1 MFKAKW
7 VKRVH
12 SHRCWKDNSV
22 IKWVYHDQDQGI
34 PKSSTTLALLS
45 TIHHWTMMTDGTGA
59 LVSVVVFDYRR
70 VFDLIDHHIILKLDI
85 PRGVLC
91 WVLDILSSWKQHV
104 KLESVCLSE
113 RGQVPA
119 GISQGT
125 KLGPWLFLLMI
136 NDLNIPDMSM
146 WKYVNDTTSVEIT
159 HCGEVSHAQ
168 SADKCSYW
176 GGH

>member
-1 MFKAKW
+1 M
-7 VKRVH
+7 
-12 SHRCWKDNSV
+12 
-22 IKWVYHDQDQGI
+22 
-34 PKSSTTLALLS
+34 TTLALLS

-59 LVSVVVFDYRR
+59 VVSVVVFDYRR

-91 WVLDILSSWKQHV
+91 WVLDILSSWKQRV
-104 KLESVCLSE
+104 KLGSVCLSE

-168 SADKCSYW
+168 SADKCSY
-176 GGH
+176 

>member
-1 MFKAKW
+1 M
-7 VKRVH
+7 V
-12 SHRCWKDNSV
+12 
-22 IKWVYHDQDQGI
+22 
-34 PKSSTTLALLS
+34 
-45 TIHHWTMMTDGTGA
+45 TDGTGA
-59 LVSVVVFDYRR
+59 VVSVVVFDYRR
-70 VFDLIDHHIILKLDI
+70 VFDLTDHHTILKLDI

-91 WVLDILSSWKQHV
+91 WVLDILS
-104 KLESVCLSE
+104 KLGSVCLSE

-146 WKYVNDTTSVEIT
+146 WKYVDDTTSVEIT
-159 HCGEVSHAQ
+159 RCGEVSHAQ

-176 GGH
+176 RGH

>member
-1 MFKAKW
+1 M
-7 VKRVH
+7 V
-12 SHRCWKDNSV
+12 
-22 IKWVYHDQDQGI
+22 
-34 PKSSTTLALLS
+34 
-45 TIHHWTMMTDGTGA
+45 TDGTGA
-59 LVSVVVFDYRR
+59 VVSVVVFDYRR
-70 VFDLIDHHIILKLDI
+70 VFDLIDPHIILKLDI

-91 WVLDILSSWKQHV
+91 WVLDILSTWKQRV
-104 KLESVCLSE
+104 KLGSVCLSE

-146 WKYVNDTTSVEIT
+146 WKYVDDTTSVEIRR
-159 HCGEVSHAQ
+159 CGEVSHAQ

>member
-1 MFKAKW
+1 
-7 VKRVH
+7 
-12 SHRCWKDNSV
+12 
-22 IKWVYHDQDQGI
+22 
-34 PKSSTTLALLS
+34 
-45 TIHHWTMMTDGTGA
+45 MMTDGTGA
-59 LVSVVVFDYRR
+59 VVSVVVFDYRR

-85 PRGVLC
+85 PHGVLC
-91 WVLDILSSWKQHV
+91 WVLDILSSWKQRV

-146 WKYVNDTTSVEIT
+146 WKYVKDTTSVEIT

-168 SADKCSYW
+168 SADKCSY
-176 GGH
+176 

>member
-1 MFKAKW
+1 M
-7 VKRVH
+7 
-12 SHRCWKDNSV
+12 
-22 IKWVYHDQDQGI
+22 
-34 PKSSTTLALLS
+34 TTLALLS

-91 WVLDILSSWKQHV
+91 WVLDILSSWKQRV

-113 RGQVPA
+113 RGQVPV

-125 KLGPWLFLLMI
+125 KLRPWLFLLMI
-136 NDLNIPDMSM
+136 NDLKIPDMSM

-159 HCGEVSHAQ
+159 HCGEMSHAQ
-168 SADKCSYW
+168 SADKCSY
-176 GGH
+176 